1 MNNRLFL
8 FSVFLI
14 LITSTVN
21 AQEDCKLRG
30 EIRDSIG
37 LPVFD
42 ASVSAFN
49 SKNEGVAFTFT
60 DTEGYFTLE
69 LPCGESYDV
78 EVEHI
83 DFESYSENI
92 MMDKSKSVK
101 FKMKRGA
108 INLQEAVIKAKQ
120 PITVKGDTIEYDA
133 DSFR

>member
-1 MNNRLFL
+1 
-8 FSVFLI
+8 
-14 LITSTVN
+14 
-21 AQEDCKLRG
+21 
-30 EIRDSIG
+30 IRDSIG

-133 DSFR
+133 DSFRTAADENLEDILKKLPGIQVENRSEEHTSE